1 MNKICLIILM
11 HQLIFQAMFG
21 IKNTILMKK
30 AGKQIRGNNAEA
42 NIFVLFFVLFMIV
55 TFVFSFQIVQFG
67 QVKFLN
73 SFHSTI
79 DGLVLLGFNL
89 AISTASLI
97 DLKDSWRVGVIEN
110 QKTVLITSGIYRF
123 SRNPYFV
130 SYLLMLLAYTVLLQ
144 NLILLGLSIMGFI
157 FTNRMIKKEE
167 TYLYSVHGEV
177 YTQYK
182 KKVPRYI
189 ISA

>member
-1 MNKICLIILM
+1 MNKICLIILI

-30 AGKQIRGNNAEA
+30 TGKQIRGNNAET
-42 NIFVLFFVLFMIV
+42 NIFVLFFVLFMIA
-55 TFVFSFQIVQFG
+55 TSIFSFQIVPFG

-73 SFHSTI
+73 FFHSTI
-79 DGLVLLGFNL
+79 AGLVLLGLNL

-110 QKTVLITSGIYRF
+110 QKTVLITSDIYRF

-157 FTNRMIKKEE
+157 FTNQMIKKEE
-167 TYLYSVHGEV
+167 KYLYSVHGDV
-177 YTQYK
+177 YRQYK

-189 ISA
+189 II